1 MDIFLLN
8 TTEGLKPCYD
18 KDYDEKKKL
27 KIGQTYKAKIT
38 LARNIQFHRKYF
50 SLINLAWAYQNEKT
64 EEFFKRDVE
73 QFRKSVEM
81 LAGWCDTIYSIKRK
95 EWIEQPRSIA
105 FDKMDELEFRELYDS
120 VRRILFE
127 VFLKG
132 ITEEEF
138 MKNLVNF

>member
-1 MDIFLLN
+1 
-8 TTEGLKPCYD
+8 
-18 KDYDEKKKL
+18 
-27 KIGQTYKAKIT
+27 
-38 LARNIQFHRKYF
+38 
-50 SLINLAWAYQNEKT
+50 
-64 EEFFKRDVE
+64 
-73 QFRKSVEM
+73 M

-95 EWIEQPRSIA
+95 EWIEQPKSIA

-120 VRRILFE
+120 VRRVLFE

>member
-1 MDIFLLN
+1 MEIFLLN
-8 TTEGLKPCYD
+8 TSEGLKPCYD
-18 KDYDEKKKL
+18 SDYDEKKKL

-50 SLINLAWAYQNEKT
+50 SLINLAWEYQNEKT
-64 EEFFKRDVE
+64 ELFFKHDVE

-95 EWIEQPRSIA
+95 EWIEHPRSIA
-105 FDKMDELEFRELYDS
+105 FDKMDELEFRELYES
-120 VRRILFE
+120 VRRVLFE